1 MKISAVVLTKN
12 EEKNIQECL
21 KSLNFC
27 DEIIIIDDCSTDKTR
42 KIAKKLEVKVFTR
55 SLNYDFASQRN
66 FGLKKTNND
75 WVLFVDADERIS
87 PTLRAEITNYKLQI
101 TDCFGFYIRRK
112 DYFLGRWLNH
122 GETANIKLLRLV
134 KKGTGQWKRKV
145 HEFWQIEKGRVGVLR
160 SPLLHYPHPSVSQ
173 FLEQINEYT
182 NLNARCFY
190 EKGQRFQFW
199 QMLFYPQAKFLQN
212 YCLRLGFL
220 DGFPGFVMAFM
231 MSLHSLITR
240 IKLWEMEKKSK

>member
-199 QMLFYPQAKFLQN
+199 QMLFYPQAK
-212 YCLRLGFL
+212 
-220 DGFPGFVMAFM
+220 
-231 MSLHSLITR
+231 LI
-240 IKLWEMEKKSK
+240 